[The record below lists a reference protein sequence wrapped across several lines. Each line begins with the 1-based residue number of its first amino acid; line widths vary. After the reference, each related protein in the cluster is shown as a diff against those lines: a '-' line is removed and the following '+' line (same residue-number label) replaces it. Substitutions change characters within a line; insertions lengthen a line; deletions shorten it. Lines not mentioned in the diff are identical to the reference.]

1 MRRGARGG
9 GSARRTPEPY
19 LWLLFSGGGVVAA
32 LLLPVL
38 VLLFGVLMPLGI
50 VAWPTPEH
58 LRALLDGVLVR
69 VGLVVV
75 VVLCL
80 FHAAHR
86 IRHTSEE
93 LFGIAR
99 FDPLIAL
106 LCYGGAVAGGVVATV
121 LMVEM
126 S

>member
-1 MRRGARGG
+1 MK
-9 GSARRTPEPY
+9 RTPEPY

-38 VLLFGVLMPLGI
+38 VLLFGVLMPLG
-50 VAWPTPEH
+50 VVDWPTAGQ
-58 LRALLDGVLVR
+58 LRALVDNVPVKVAFL
-69 VGLVVV
+69 VV

-93 LFGIAR
+93 LLGIAR
-99 FDPLIAL
+99 FDLVIAV
-106 LCYGGAVAGGVVATV
+106 LCYGAAIAGSVVTAFV
-121 LMVEM
+121 LV
-126 S
+126 